1 MTETFSKLKNF
12 YLIIGNYKKL
22 SANLILNGE
31 EAKKKVYE
39 VLTFFSNVLDSLVRV
54 VR

>member
-31 EAKKKVYE
+31 EVKKKE
-39 VLTFFSNVLDSLVRV
+39 CMKFFLFSLMC
-54 VR
+54 

>member
-31 EAKKKVYE
+31 EEKKE
-39 VLTFFSNVLDSLVRV
+39 RCMRFLLFSLMCLVRV